1 MLCDCLTVAF
11 DAIILSKLLC
21 ASSACF
27 SVEHLSM
34 MPKNSYRS
42 IQMESLYSC
51 LYRASELFSTRY
63 CRLFKTTCVIRHI
76 VCINNLLPP
85 VGKVP
90 YVLRDR
96 GHPYELTEHKYH
108 KTKCSYIV
116 RSIFDHTL
124 TR

>member
-21 ASSACF
+21 ASSACS

-42 IQMESLYSC
+42 IQMESLYSS

-85 VGKVP
+85 LVKC
-90 YVLRDR
+90 LMC
-96 GHPYELTEHKYH
+96 YEIEAILMNSLNTNTIKL
-108 KTKCSYIV
+108 SAVI
-116 RSIFDHTL
+116 L
-124 TR
+124 